1 LSNIVDITLENFQQ
15 VLLEQS
21 KDTLV
26 MVQFWADWCEACKQ
40 LSPSLFSI
48 ASQFPNNLILA
59 RVNCDEQQQIA
70 AQFGVKSLP
79 TVAIMKDGQPI
90 DGFSGVQSE
99 AEILEL
105 LNKHLPKEQ
114 DAWYASASA
123 FAQEGNWIEA
133 YPLFKRAFEV
143 EQARMEFLF
152 AFAHASIELG
162 KLEDAKTLLDSV
174 LLVNQD
180 SIYQQLI
187 AKLDLASNAADS
199 PEVLKLQ
206 AELDAD
212 PDSLLLKQQ
221 LAVAFSQVNRNEEAL
236 ELLFEILKSDMNF
249 AEAKKFYLDIIANLP
264 DGDVLA
270 GKYRRK
276 LYTLLY

>member
-1 LSNIVDITLENFQQ
+1 MSNIIDITLENFQQ

-21 KDTLV
+21 KETLV

-40 LSPSLFSI
+40 LTPSLFSI
-48 ASQFPNNLILA
+48 ASKFPDNLILA

-79 TVAIMKDGQPI
+79 TVAIMKDSQPI

-105 LNKHLPKEQ
+105 VNKHLPQEH
-114 DAWYASASA
+114 DTWYINGVKL
-123 FAQEGNWIEA
+123 AQEGNWLEA
-133 YPLFKRAFEV
+133 YPLFKNAFEAD
-143 EQARMEFLF
+143 QSQMTFLF
-152 AFAHASIELG
+152 AFANASIELG

-180 SIYQQLI
+180 TAYQQLI

-199 PEVLKLQ
+199 PEIINLQ
-206 AELDAD
+206 MALEKE
-212 PDSLLLKQQ
+212 PSSLELKQQ
-221 LAVAFSQVNRNEEAL
+221 LALALSQVNRNEEAL
-236 ELLFEILKSDMNF
+236 ELLFEILKADMNF
-249 AEAKKFYLDIIANLP
+249 GEAKKFYLDIIANLP

>member
-1 LSNIVDITLENFQQ
+1 LSNVVDITLENFQH

-21 KDTLV
+21 KQTLV
-26 MVQFWADWCEACKQ
+26 MVQFWADWCESCKQ
-40 LSPSLFSI
+40 LSPTLMSV
-48 ASQFPNNLILA
+48 AAKYPNDLIFA

-70 AQFGVKSLP
+70 QQFGVKSLP

-90 DGFSGVQSE
+90 DGFAGLQSE
-99 AEILEL
+99 SEVIAL
-105 LNKHLPKEQ
+105 LDKHLPKEQ
-114 DAWYASASA
+114 DTWYANASA
-123 FAQEGNWIEA
+123 FAQEGNWLEA
-133 YPLFKRAFEV
+133 YPLFKRAFEA
-143 EQARMEFLF
+143 EQTRMEFLF

-162 KLEDAKTLLDSV
+162 KLDDAKTLLDSV
-174 LLVNQD
+174 SLVNQD

-187 AKLDLASNAADS
+187 AKLDLALNAADS
-199 PEVLKLQ
+199 PEVINLQ
-206 AELDAD
+206 TELAKD
-212 PDSLLLKQQ
+212 PTSLILKQQ
-221 LAVAFSQVNRNEEAL
+221 LGLALSQVNRNEEAL

-249 AEAKKFYLDIIANLP
+249 GEAKKFYLDIIANLP